1 MSYFIKGDRVRISKG
16 SKYYAAGVKDEYNP
30 IDVTGTVYNV
40 YQHTSET
47 VGCYQVEWDNGKRNG
62 YGEGDLYLY
71 RGENKFERQ
80 KQNKLTVREEFLL
93 EAHKAA
99 CADWKLKIEKEFP
112 SLFRSK
118 LESYFE
124 SFGDIVYDSGSAT
137 YRAKIVKDRGCDYVL
152 VPLPNGNTKW
162 TLTAWDYS
170 KRFIENA
177 PSWIIVNPVHNI
189 DLGEQEFTVVYDWSN
204 GDGKHTSTTETNY
217 IVLLILIKK

>member
-30 IDVTGTVYNV
+30 IDVTGTLDW
-40 YQHTSET
+40 
-47 VGCYQVEWDNGKRNG
+47 VGDGSGFYSYIVKWDNGNRNG
-62 YGEGDLYLY
+62 YVEGDLYLY

-80 KQNKLTVREEFLL
+80 KQKKLTVREEFLL

-112 SLFRSK
+112 TLFRSK

-137 YRAKIVKDRGCDYVL
+137 YRAKIVKDRGRDYVL

-177 PSWIIVNPVHNI
+177 PSWIIVNPIHNV

-204 GDGKHTSTTETNY
+204 GGGKHTSTTEANY
-217 IVLLILIKK
+217 IVLSILIKK

>member
-1 MSYFIKGDRVRISKG
+1 MSHFKKGDRVRISKG
-16 SKYYAAGVKDEYNP
+16 SKYYAARVKDEYNP

-62 YGEGDLYLY
+62 YGEGDLYMY

-80 KQNKLTVREEFLL
+80 KQKKLTVREEFLL

-118 LESYFE
+118 LESYLHE
-124 SFGDIVYDSGSAT
+124 FGTVAYDAMSLVYH
-137 YRAKIVKDRGCDYVL
+137 AKIVKEADYDYVL
-152 VPLPNGNTKW
+152 IPLPNGNTDW
-162 TLTAWDYS
+162 TLSAWDYA
-170 KRFIENA
+170 KRLIKSA
-177 PSWIIVNPVHNI
+177 PPAINI
-189 DLGEQEFTVVYDWSN
+189 CPIHHKHFGDQEFPMLNRDK
-204 GDGKHTSTTETNY
+204 GKAQINTSVWKQNY
-217 IVLLILIKK
+217 IVLRIYIKK

>member
-1 MSYFIKGDRVRISKG
+1 MKYLIKGDRVRISKG
-16 SKYYAAGVKDEYNP
+16 SKYYAAGGGDEYNP
-30 IDVTGTVYNV
+30 IDVTGTIDWVGDGSGVYSYIV
-40 YQHTSET
+40 K
-47 VGCYQVEWDNGKRNG
+47 WDNGNRNG
-62 YGEGDLYLY
+62 YVEGDLYLY

-80 KQNKLTVREEFLL
+80 KQKKLTVREEFLL

-124 SFGDIVYDSGSAT
+124 SFGDIVYDSGSAA

-189 DLGEQEFTVVYDWSN
+189 DLGEQEFTVVYDWPN

-217 IVLLILIKK
+217 IVLSILIKK